1 MTLDLDGVLRR
12 RLAAQHLVGDP
23 LTSVADAVGHSLA
36 VQSQD
41 MPLARFSLGLRT
53 GLTDADVLAQ
63 LATGEVV
70 RTHVL
75 RPTWHWVLAT
85 DLRWLLALTG
95 PKTVSGV
102 ASRHRTLGIDPATQ
116 ETALGVLGREL
127 AGRHLTRNELKPL
140 LPTTANPRHNEVV
153 THLLLVAESLGLVC
167 SGTPRADG
175 EHTYAL
181 VDEVVPPGPELDRDE
196 AVQRLVDRFVA
207 GHGPTSV
214 KDLMRWAKLTKTEAT
229 RALADGDFE
238 TATLDGVQLW
248 FTPASPRPS
257 GSRATRSRAFPADSP
272 RSWLLPTFD
281 EVFLSHDRPRFPR
294 PEGHPW
300 DTQHLSP
307 AEAGGGVVVVDGRDV
322 GVFKRRLQR
331 GGLTVEIWL
340 ASDAHRGDEAGARHA
355 AERLGVH
362 LGMPP
367 EVTVHSARP

>member
-1 MTLDLDGVLRR
+1 MTLDLDGVLGR
-12 RLAAQHLVGDP
+12 RLAVQHLVGDP
-23 LTSVADAVGHSLA
+23 LASVADAVGHSLA

-53 GLTDADVLAQ
+53 GLADVEVLAQ

-75 RPTWHWVLAT
+75 RPTWHWVLAA

-95 PKTVSGV
+95 AKTISGM
-102 ASRHRTLGIDPATQ
+102 ASRHRTLGIVAATQ
-116 ETALGVLGREL
+116 DRAFAVLSREL
-127 AGRHLTRNELKPL
+127 AGAHLTRKELIPL
-140 LPTTANPRHNEVV
+140 LPTTAHPRHGEVV
-153 THLLLVAESLGLVC
+153 THLLLVAESVGLVC
-167 SGTPRADG
+167 SGTPRPNG

-181 VDEVVPPGPELDRDE
+181 VDEVVPPAPSLDRDE

-229 RALADGDFE
+229 RALTDGGFG
-238 TATLDGVQLW
+238 TATVDGVQLC
-248 FTPASPRPS
+248 FSPRRS
-257 GSRATRSRAFPADSP
+257 GTGAPTARVLPADSP

-331 GGLTVEIWL
+331 GALTVEVWL
-340 ASDAHRGDEAGARHA
+340 ASGARVHDEAGARHA

-362 LGMPP
+362 LGTEP
-367 EVTVHSARP
+367 EVRVHSARP